1 MIRKVYPFLLL
12 YCLFFIAGAWL
23 ILTYTKAQ
31 LLLAVN
37 GHFFA
42 LGDAIMPYWTDWG
55 DGGAAI
61 GVVVL
66 LIVFARWRYGSAEA
80 GRFGLLGGLV
90 FAIPS
95 LLSLFIKTR
104 FFNNEPRPVTYF
116 AATPEVLHHV
126 AGVELWKVDS
136 FPSGHTITAFSM
148 ALLMVYLFVGGP
160 RRGAAFAEGAIKPGS
175 RPAWLL
181 SIALFIWA
189 CSVGYSRMYLAQHF
203 FRDVYWGALIGVV
216 SAMGSI
222 WLGEA
227 LWRLLRSQSPARND
241 RPDGN

>member
-1 MIRKVYPFLLL
+1 
-12 YCLFFIAGAWL
+12 
-23 ILTYTKAQ
+23 
-31 LLLAVN
+31 
-37 GHFFA
+37 
-42 LGDAIMPYWTDWG
+42 
-55 DGGAAI
+55 
-61 GVVVL
+61 
-66 LIVFARWRYGSAEA
+66 
-80 GRFGLLGGLV
+80 
-90 FAIPS
+90 
-95 LLSLFIKTR
+95 
-104 FFNNEPRPVTYF
+104 
-116 AATPEVLHHV
+116 
-126 AGVELWKVDS
+126 
-136 FPSGHTITAFSM
+136 M

-160 RRGAAFAEGAIKPGS
+160 RRRKASSLSTAFAEGAIKPGS

>member
-12 YCLFFIAGAWL
+12 YSLFFLAGAWL
-23 ILTYTKAQ
+23 ILTYTKAR

-95 LLSLFIKTR
+95 LLSLFIKTH

-148 ALLMVYLFVGGP
+148 ALLMVYLFT
-160 RRGAAFAEGAIKPGS
+160 KSS
-175 RPAWLL
+175 RNAWPL
-181 SIALFIWA
+181 SIALFVWA

-203 FRDVYWGALIGVV
+203 FRDVYWGALIGVA
-216 SAMGSI
+216 SGMGSI

-227 LWRLLRSQSPARND
+227 LWRLFTRKSAAPND
-241 RPDGN
+241 RRDGD